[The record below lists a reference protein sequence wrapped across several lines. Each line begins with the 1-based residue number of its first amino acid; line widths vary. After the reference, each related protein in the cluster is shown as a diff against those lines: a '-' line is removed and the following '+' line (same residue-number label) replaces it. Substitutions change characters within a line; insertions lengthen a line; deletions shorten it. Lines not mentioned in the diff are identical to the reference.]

1 MLSLKNNQRWE
12 WLMLQFHVLGGVF
25 TVIRHTALA
34 VRAVVGLRLP
44 QRLFGGEAFH
54 VVLIQFIQRLDFAI

>member
-1 MLSLKNNQRWE
+1 
-12 WLMLQFHVLGGVF
+12 MLQFHVLGGVF